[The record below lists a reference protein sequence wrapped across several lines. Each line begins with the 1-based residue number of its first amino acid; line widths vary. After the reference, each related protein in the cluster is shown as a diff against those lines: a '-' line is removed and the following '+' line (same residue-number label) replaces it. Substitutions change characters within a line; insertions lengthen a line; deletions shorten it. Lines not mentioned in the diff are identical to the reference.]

1 MKFELPFLLMLFWI
15 LKNEVIT
22 SLGVES
28 QCHRGDCGDELYES
42 NGTCDSDSVI
52 SRGSISSATIILE
65 IGNNLP
71 FTSASSLLTV
81 EMKEEE
87 LMSQLY
93 SFFAGQIVIKAQL
106 DNFHVHG
113 HEGFSFYK
121 LLEYGASDLVLSDI
135 DDSYKSSN
143 SADDRFQKSLVTVHG
158 LFMATAKTLN
168 FSRMVQ
174 LLDRIASVSDFYHP
188 DFVMIESNIQS
199 ILATMTEFIWDNFS
213 PQEIM
218 AISNEVA
225 PFSLLS
231 IQQINS
237 MMEKKLW
244 RQREEF
250 NTEMKQQMMK
260 TTEHWDAIEER
271 VEQTQKRL
279 EDIEYKFDLF
289 AGKSAELEKISA
301 ELQRKLQ
308 ASEERTEQ
316 LEEKATERGNIF
328 LILILKYTELEKMNK
343 KLREKNAQLKKKVSQ
358 LELEGKNYKEKN
370 SVRGWKSY

>member
-65 IGNNLP
+65 IVNNLP
-71 FTSASSLLTV
+71 FTSASSLLTA

-87 LMSQLY
+87 LVSQLY

-106 DNFHVHG
+106 GNFHVHG

-121 LLEYGASDLVLSDI
+121 LLEYGASDLVLSNI

-244 RQREEF
+244 RQREDF
-250 NTEMKQQMMK
+250 NAEMKQQMMEI
-260 TTEHWDAIEER
+260 TEHWDVIKER
-271 VEQTQKRL
+271 VEKAEKRL
-279 EDIEYKFDLF
+279 EDIDDKLDLL

-358 LELEGKNYKEKN
+358 LELEGKNYKEKH
-370 SVRGWKSY
+370 SVRGWKNY